1 MILRV
6 ILCRKTKQLIGQVG
20 LVIMMGWFPSYC
32 LADEILFKDK
42 GVQVGTVMDEDEQ
55 TVTIRF
61 PRDSIQSV
69 VKMQKGA
76 PLVQKSDAQLL
87 EKVEQLQQRIE
98 RLERN
103 QAESKETG
111 HSPVLLPRPERKQ
124 EERQEI
130 GRSSP
135 PPPEP
140 ASKGALQEQLL
151 QEELG
156 RVQGLIQ
163 WQGKPLADGK
173 VRIELEKY
181 TGVSLVSVKKMFSG
195 SGKGSSDTGQG
206 ISLTTQTDSQGRYSY
221 EKVPPGT
228 YRIYWWPDFKTGW
241 VHRLREKP
249 DFEVLSGKLT
259 ILNIPEKPTM
269 DKTPERKP

>member
-1 MILRV
+1 MLRV
-6 ILCRKTKQLIGQVG
+6 ILCRKTMQLIGQVG

-42 GVQVGTVMDEDEQ
+42 GVQRGTVTAEDEQ

-69 VKMQKGA
+69 VKMQKGT
-76 PLVQKSDAQLL
+76 PLVQKSDPQLI
-87 EKVEQLQQRIE
+87 EKFEQLQQRIE

-103 QAESKETG
+103 QAESKETA
-111 HSPVLLPRPERKQ
+111 HSPVLLPPPERKQ
-124 EERQEI
+124 EESQGI

-140 ASKGALQEQLL
+140 APKGALQEQLL

-163 WQGKPLADGK
+163 WQGKPLADGR

-181 TGVSLVSVKKMFSG
+181 TGVSLVSVKKMFSDG
-195 SGKGSSDTGQG
+195 GKGSSDTSQG

-259 ILNIPEKPTM
+259 ILNIPETQPNG
-269 DKTPERKP
+269 ENS

>member
-1 MILRV
+1 MMLRV
-6 ILCRKTKQLIGQVG
+6 ILCRKTLQLIGQVG
-20 LVIMMGWFPSYC
+20 VVIMMGWFQSYC

-42 GVQVGTVMDEDEQ
+42 GVQVGTVMSEDEQ

-69 VKMQKGA
+69 VKTQKGT
-76 PLVQKSDAQLL
+76 PLVQKSDVQLL

-103 QAESKETG
+103 QAESKETA
-111 HSPVLLPRPERKQ
+111 HSPVLLPRPQLKQ
-124 EERQEI
+124 EERPEI
-130 GRSSP
+130 SRSSL

-140 ASKGALQEQLL
+140 APKGALQEQLL

-156 RVQGLIQ
+156 QVQGLIQ
-163 WQGKPLADGK
+163 WQGKPLAGGQ

-181 TGVSLVSVKKMFSG
+181 TGVSLVSVKKMFSA
-195 SGKGSSDTGQG
+195 SGKRTSDTGQG

-259 ILNIPEKPTM
+259 ILNIPETQPTV
-269 DKTPERKP
+269 KTRERNP

>member
-1 MILRV
+1 MILRT
-6 ILCRKTKQLIGQVG
+6 ILRRETRQLIGQAG
-20 LVIMMGWFPSYC
+20 LIIMMGWFPSYC
-32 LADEILFKDK
+32 FADEILFKNK
-42 GVQVGTVMDEDEQ
+42 GVQVGTVLDEDEQ

-61 PRDSIQSV
+61 PRNSIQSV
-69 VKMQKGA
+69 VKGQKGA

-98 RLERN
+98 RLERK
-103 QAESKETG
+103 QAEPKESG
-111 HSPVLLPRPERKQ
+111 PSPILVPRPERKQ
-124 EERQEI
+124 EEGQGI
-130 GRSSP
+130 SRSSP

-140 ASKGALQEQLL
+140 TSKGAIQEQLL

-163 WQGKPLADGK
+163 WQGKPLAEGK
-173 VRIELEKY
+173 VKIELEKY
-181 TGVSLVSVKKMFSG
+181 TGVSLASVKKMFSG
-195 SGKGSSDTGQG
+195 SEKGSSDTGQE
-206 ISLTTQTDSQGRYSY
+206 ISLTTQTDSQGRYSF

-259 ILNIPEKPTM
+259 ILNIPEKPSIV
-269 DKTPERKP
+269 KKP